1 MIAKLP
7 YNRILVPKEYVGM
20 KVSLSGGKG
29 GATDV
34 DLASGRANAIKVLAN
49 ILHVSIK
56 HSGVAL
62 YIFSFTGGAEG
73 DAPDSIPTHAE
84 AIVVMP
90 EDSKQSFV
98 DILIQGSC
106 AMQQQFEVSDPDVE
120 LFWEPAI
127 VRGQVLSEESTL
139 CLLAAIGAV
148 PTGVLDRDPELQLP
162 IVTNNIC
169 SVSQERDAFVLATV
183 SRCRKASDMQ
193 VLTDKLTQVFELCGA
208 TVSE

>member
-1 MIAKLP
+1 MIANLP
-7 YNRILVPKEYVGM
+7 CNHILVPKEYVGF
-20 KVSLSGGKG
+20 KVKVTGGMGVK
-29 GATDV
+29 TDV
-34 DLASGRANAIKVLAN
+34 DLALGRANAVKILAN

-62 YIFSFTGGAEG
+62 YIFSFTGKIEG
-73 DAPDSIPTHAE
+73 AE
-84 AIVVMP
+84 AIVAVP
-90 EDSKQSFV
+90 EDSKQDFV

-148 PTGVLDRDPELQLP
+148 PTGVLDRNPEDQLP
-162 IVTNNIC
+162 TVTNNIS
-169 SVSQERDAFVLATV
+169 SVSQEREAYIINTV
-183 SRCRKASDMQ
+183 SRCSDPSDQ
-193 VLTDKLTQVFELCGA
+193 QLLNDKLTQVFELCGA
-208 TVSE
+208 SVSK

>member
-7 YNRILVPKEYVGM
+7 YNRILVPKDYVGM
-20 KVSLSGGKG
+20 KVSVKGGKG
-29 GATDV
+29 GTTDV
-34 DLASGRANAIKVLAN
+34 DLALSRANAIKILAN

-62 YIFSFTGGAEG
+62 YIFSFSGGQD
-73 DAPDSIPTHAE
+73 DAPDSIPTTAE
-84 AIVVMP
+84 AIVSVP
-90 EDSKQSFV
+90 EGQKQDFV

-120 LFWEPAI
+120 LVWEPAI

-139 CLLAAIGAV
+139 CLLAAIGAI
-148 PTGVLDRDPELQLP
+148 PTGVLDRNPDDQLP
-162 IVTNNIC
+162 TVTNNIC
-169 SVSQERDAFVLATV
+169 SVRQERDAYMLNTV
-183 SRCRKASDMQ
+183 GRCTDPSDMQ

>member
-7 YNRILVPKEYVGM
+7 INRILVPKEYVGM
-20 KVSLSGGKG
+20 KVSVTGGKG
-29 GATDV
+29 GTTDV
-34 DLASGRANAIKVLAN
+34 DLALGRANAIKILAN

-62 YIFSFTGGAEG
+62 YIFSFSGGN
-73 DAPDSIPTHAE
+73 DDTSIPTSAE
-84 AIVVMP
+84 AIVAVP
-90 EDSKQSFV
+90 EDSKQDFF

-120 LFWEPAI
+120 LVWEPAI

-139 CLLAAIGAV
+139 CLLAAIGAI
-148 PTGVLDRDPELQLP
+148 PTGVLDRNPDDQLP
-162 IVTNNIC
+162 TVTNNIC
-169 SVSQERDAFVLATV
+169 SVRQERDAYLLNTV
-183 SRCRKASDMQ
+183 GRCSDPSDMQ

>member
-7 YNRILVPKEYVGM
+7 CNRILVPKEYVGF
-20 KVSLSGGKG
+20 KVSVKG
-29 GATDV
+29 GMGVRTDL
-34 DLASGRANAIKVLAN
+34 DLALGRANAIKILAN

-62 YIFSFTGGAEG
+62 YVFSFSGKIEE
-73 DAPDSIPTHAE
+73 SE
-84 AIVVMP
+84 AIVAVP
-90 EDSKQSFV
+90 EDSKQDFI

-106 AMQQQFEVSDPDVE
+106 AMQQQFVTSDPDVE
-120 LFWEPAI
+120 LQWEPAI

-139 CLLAAIGAV
+139 CLLAAIGAI
-148 PTGVLDRDPELQLP
+148 PTGVLDRSLEDQLP
-162 IVTNNIC
+162 TVTNNIC
-169 SVSQERDAFVLATV
+169 SVRQERDAYLLNTV
-183 SRCRKASDMQ
+183 GRCTDPSDMQ